1 MIKASNGRSKKEE
14 MDSISR
20 NSVQFRNTCKIVS
33 PIHVAQFNRGS
44 GSDERLKQNMQD
56 PNQNDFKDSG
66 SLYDDSQVVLA
77 VFSPHK
83 YKLNNYRKYNISILE
98 QVFIG
103 VFLLKS
109 RFGTS
114 DILVPMGF
122 YGDCSHY
129 CELPKPDEIYDYERY
144 TSPNF
149 LLEKDSSSMVE
160 QELDNIIE
168 TDQSKNDFNF
178 VL

>member
-1 MIKASNGRSKKEE
+1 M
-14 MDSISR
+14 
-20 NSVQFRNTCKIVS
+20 
-33 PIHVAQFNRGS
+33 
-44 GSDERLKQNMQD
+44 
-56 PNQNDFKDSG
+56 
-66 SLYDDSQVVLA
+66 A

-83 YKLNNYRKYNISILE
+83 YKLNTYKKYNIKILE
-98 QVFIG
+98 QKFIG

-129 CELPKPDEIYDYERY
+129 AELPKPDEIYNYDKYL
-144 TSPNF
+144 SPNF
-149 LLEKDSSSMVE
+149 LLKDDCSTIVE
-160 QELDNIIE
+160 NELDNTNRLDYKE
-168 TDQSKNDFNF
+168 NDFNF